1 MVGNNSR
8 PVQAQDH
15 GVTVFGEHA
24 SFGVTA
30 NQKDRN
36 GLNHAP
42 AAAHFFGR
50 HLGNLGKGPRNYR
63 VQNTGKMARGSGNFA
78 RQLRSENKLWRVES
92 LFQSGTFPPNI
103 TSAGRLPPGIP
114 ENSMKASLDAQRT
127 LHRALLSWNFRGCS
141 AALDAQRTFFASGVI
156 FPTS

>member
-30 NQKDRN
+30 NQKDGN
-36 GLNHAP
+36 GLKHAP

-63 VQNTGKMARGSGNFA
+63 VQNTGKMAGGRGNFA
-78 RQLRSENKLWRVES
+78 RKLKRKKKLGGVES
-92 LFQSGTFPPNI
+92 FFQSGTSPPNI
-103 TSAGRLPPGIP
+103 TSAGQLPPGIP
-114 ENSMKASLDAQRT
+114 ANARK
-127 LHRALLSWNFRGCS
+127 
-141 AALDAQRTFFASGVI
+141 AALDAQRTFLASGVI
-156 FPTS
+156 FQTSPSSTNHSPPNPQATPTALRNAA